1 MADYELC
8 CCTTADLDR
17 DYIERVGLHAVDF
30 NYELDGV
37 PMKDDLW
44 QTMAPAQLYRRMLDG
59 AEAKTS
65 QVSVGEYLAFWEPML
80 DAGKDIVQVSLS
92 SGISGTYVSACAAAD
107 QARERWPERR
117 IWVVDSLC
125 ASGGYGMLAARM
137 AQLRSEGM
145 GASELVAW
153 AEANRERVQHWFFSS
168 DLTFFVRGGRISRAA
183 GLIGGALNICPVMD
197 VAPDGS
203 LAVVDKV
210 RTQRKAKRRVVER
223 MRELSDGGDGYAGD
237 VFMTHSDCLADAEA
251 LTAMIREA
259 FPDVGDVR
267 ISDIGAAIG
276 VHTGPG
282 TVATFFWGKPGGRV

>member
-1 MADYELC
+1 
-8 CCTTADLDR
+8 
-17 DYIERVGLHAVDF
+17 
-30 NYELDGV
+30 
-37 PMKDDLW
+37 MKDDLW
-44 QTMAPAQLYRRMLDG
+44 QTMTPAELYRRMLDG

-65 QVSVGEYLAFWEPML
+65 QVNVGEYLAFWEPML
-80 DAGKDIVQVSLS
+80 DAGKDVVQVSLS
-92 SGISGTYVSACAAAD
+92 SGISGTYTSACAAAD

-117 IWVVDSLC
+117 VWVVDSLC

-168 DLTFFVRGGRISRAA
+168 DLTFFIRGGRISRAA

-210 RTQRKAKRRVVER
+210 RTKRKAMRRVVDR
-223 MRELSDGGDGYAGD
+223 IRELSDGGDGYAGD

-251 LTAMIREA
+251 LATMIRKA
-259 FPDVGDVR
+259 FPGVGDVR
-267 ISDIGAAIG
+267 ISDIGATIG